1 MEIREKMDLLVKRA
15 ELIYKKMFIFLAIAG
30 GSWVYG
36 LRDAEETILRMA
48 VLLIFGLSA
57 LGIILNL
64 LKFGKIQNRLK
75 ELMDD

>member
-1 MEIREKMDLLVKRA
+1 MDLLVKRA
-15 ELIYKKMFIFLAIAG
+15 ELIYKKMFIFLAIGG

-64 LKFGKIQNRLK
+64 LKFGKLQNRLK
-75 ELMDD
+75 GLMDD